1 MSLQVARPPSPPT
14 LPINQP
20 WGHQPPPAPAQTLS
34 KAALKAC
41 LNAIKHI
48 LRRAIRALSTPLH
61 TLARSSSSA
70 SAAAPPPP
78 PPTFPLMRLPPE
90 LRLHVYEQILHNVH
104 VLERSQFH
112 PIVAP
117 DLSFLCSNSVVHRE
131 AHMLYYDVHD
141 FALESPA
148 ELARLRL
155 SPAQQRRVKC
165 VTLFFLFGGANS
177 DDGLDG
183 DDDAPLARWRALCP
197 AVAAALVGVRRLRV
211 RWRVF
216 WHCAAFPTMS
226 ALRPAWEEGMAALRS
241 MRSLRKVDGC
251 VWTQMVERPEVEAG
265 GFVLEFEGLEGL
277 EEAFA
282 VEQVERVRRV
292 YEE

>member
-48 LRRAIRALSTPLH
+48 LRRAIHALSTPLH
-61 TLARSSSSA
+61 TLAPSSSSA
-70 SAAAPPPP
+70 SAATPPPP

-90 LRLHVYEQILHNVH
+90 LRLHVYSQILHNVH

-117 DLSFLCSNSVVHRE
+117 DLSFLRSNRLVHRE
-131 AHMLYYDVHD
+131 GRMLCYDVHD

-155 SPAQQRRVKC
+155 RLTPAQQRRVKS
-165 VTLFFLFGGANS
+165 VTLFFCFSGANS
-177 DDGLDG
+177 DDN
-183 DDDAPLARWRALCP
+183 DDAPHLARWRALCP
-197 AVAAALVGVRRLRV
+197 AVAAALVDVRRLRV